1 MSENLAFKGKMVR
14 FGLDWFGLVW
24 FFVFQV
30 VKVVLVNIRTKFE
43 LSMCLVCLTIEIN
56 VCSAYLQ
63 NVLVQFFSSSGNIV
77 DLRTLPCYARAVLK
91 TIEIKRYI

>member
-1 MSENLAFKGKMVR
+1 MQNLKKIGSEMSENLAFKGKMVR

-43 LSMCLVCLTIEIN
+43 LSRCLVCPTIEMNMPI
-56 VCSAYLQ
+56 AYPQ
-63 NVLVQFFSSSGNIV
+63 NG
-77 DLRTLPCYARAVLK
+77 
-91 TIEIKRYI
+91 

>member
-43 LSMCLVCLTIEIN
+43 LSWCLVCPTIEIN
-56 VCSAYLQ
+56 ICSILPI
-63 NVLVQFFSSSGNIV
+63 FG
-77 DLRTLPCYARAVLK
+77 TLP
-91 TIEIKRYI
+91 